1 MLHARSDYNH
11 IQDPTGKIPAD
22 EPVFILRGTDVCA
35 PDAISHWAHL
45 AEMRGADP
53 IIINAAL
60 DQAAAIRKYQ
70 RTKGVGKVPDMPESA
85 QKTKRKKKGK

>member
-1 MLHARSDYNH
+1 VIHARSDYNH

-45 AEMRGADP
+45 AEQRGAKAD
-53 IIINAAL
+53 IINAAL
-60 DQAAAIRKYQ
+60 DQATAMRKYQ
-70 RTKGVGKVPDMPESA
+70 REHGVGKIPDMPESA
-85 QKTKRKKKGK
+85 IREVK